1 MTDLATT
8 SKNRLDRVRALV
20 FDFDGTLARLEIDF
34 DLMRRRVLGLAGAY
48 GLESSRFAGR
58 YVLETVTAVQAVLA
72 ESDAGAAVSFVKA
85 AAGLIEEIELEA
97 ARRGGL
103 FPQTRP
109 ALAGL
114 KKAGFRLAVITR
126 NFGGAVRIVFPD
138 LNEFCAVFLPREA
151 AVRVKPHPDHLL
163 AALKSLDSKPEETIM
178 VGDHPMDVETGRS
191 AGALTAGVAS
201 GRNSRGELTAA
212 GADLVFDHIGELA
225 ESLLTDD
232 RST

>member
-1 MTDLATT
+1 MTDPTPV
-8 SKNRLDRVRALV
+8 SKIRMERVRALV

-34 DLMRRRVLGLAGAY
+34 DLMRRRVLELAGTY

-58 YVLETVTAVQAVLA
+58 YVLETVTAVQTVLA
-72 ESDAGAAVSFVKA
+72 EADAGKAISFAKA
-85 AAGLIEEIELEA
+85 AADLIEEVELEA

-103 FPQTRP
+103 FPQARP

-138 LNEFCAVFLPREA
+138 LAEFCSVFLPREA
-151 AVRVKPHPDHLL
+151 VPRVKPHPDHLL
-163 AALKSLDSKPEETIM
+163 AALKSLDTKPEETIM
-178 VGDHPMDVETGRS
+178 VGDHPMDVETGRL
-191 AGALTAGVAS
+191 AGALTVGVAS
-201 GRNSRGELTAA
+201 GRNTRSELTAA
-212 GADLVFDHIGELA
+212 GADMVFDHIGELA

-232 RST
+232 RLT